1 MSLRLKGRKVTFKR
15 NPRYGGEAK
24 IVSGKISSKPI
35 WLEVVLE
42 DGETTTVEQNN
53 LYFDSKEKK

>member
-1 MSLRLKGRKVTFKR
+1 MSLRLKGRKVTFKK
-15 NPRYGGEAK
+15 NPRYKGEAK
-24 IVSGKISSKPI
+24 IVKGKISGKPI

-53 LYFDSKEKK
+53 LYFVKGKK